1 MPGDEKRK
9 LEKTITALQNRWGSQ
24 IVQRGRPSTAVSAIS
39 TTFPELDAALG
50 SGGIPRGR
58 LTEIGGV
65 PTSGMATLV
74 LKVIAA
80 AQGEGGTAVY
90 LDIERTFDADYAARC
105 GVQLQQLIVVR
116 PYTVRQGLHMLAD
129 FLAPGSPDVLV
140 FDSALER
147 LTEPVT
153 ADLLTTA
160 VSRLT
165 SPLAH
170 SACALIFL
178 LALPEPPPP
187 SPLAHYAALRLRLHK
202 ERWLY
207 HRGDVRGY
215 EAQVEVTRSRLG
227 PAGRR
232 ARIAIT
238 FNGVVDGDG
247 VSSRARRR

>member
-9 LEKTITALQNRWGSQ
+9 LEKTITTLQNRWGSQ

-50 SGGIPRGR
+50 SGGIPCGR

-65 PTSGMATLV
+65 STSSMATLV
-74 LKVIAA
+74 LKVITV

-147 LTEPVT
+147 LAEPVT

-165 SPLAH
+165 TP
-170 SACALIFL
+170 

-207 HRGDVRGY
+207 RRGDVRGY
-215 EAQVEVTRSRLG
+215 EAQVGPCLTNAWGEATTRV
-227 PAGRR
+227 
-232 ARIAIT
+232 
-238 FNGVVDGDG
+238 N
-247 VSSRARRR
+247 